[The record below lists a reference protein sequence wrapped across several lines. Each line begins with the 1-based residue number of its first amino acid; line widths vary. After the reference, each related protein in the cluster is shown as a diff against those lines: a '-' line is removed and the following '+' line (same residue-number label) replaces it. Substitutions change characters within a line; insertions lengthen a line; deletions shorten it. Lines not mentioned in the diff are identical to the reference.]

1 MTESVLNYQ
10 SVFIVPQSALEY
22 FDRALDPY
30 ASAMLMSLLE
40 KGPDKGKWKIEVIF
54 EGEPDRNALQVT
66 LAIAALSA
74 GIPEPKLDLMPVPK
88 KNWLRE
94 CLVSFPPISIGRY
107 YIYGSHIKE
116 APPTDKIALKID
128 AATAFG
134 SGEHATTQGCLN
146 VFDKLLT
153 DYRPHTILDMGCGS
167 GILSMAAVKALN
179 GDVQV
184 DAVDI
189 DPESVRVTTK
199 NIRENRVSDR
209 IQTWQSD
216 GYEKVT
222 RTYDLIFANIL
233 ARPLMEM
240 APDLFLHLNPGGYAI
255 LSGFL
260 NRQQRWVMDAHKKA
274 GLTYVAQERIKEWGT
289 LLVKRN

>member
-1 MTESVLNYQ
+1 MTELVLNYQ

-30 ASAMLMSLLE
+30 ASAMLISLLE
-40 KGPDKGKWKIEVIF
+40 KGPDKGKWKIEAIF
-54 EGEPDRNALQVT
+54 EGEPDRNAIQVT

-74 GIPEPKLDLMPVPK
+74 GIPEPKLDLMPIPQ

-107 YIYGSHIKE
+107 YVYGSHIKE
-116 APPTDKIALKID
+116 EPPADKISMKID

-134 SGEHATTQGCLN
+134 SGEHATTQGCLML
-146 VFDKLLT
+146 FDKVLT
-153 DYRPHTILDMGCGS
+153 MTTPRTILDMGCGS

-179 GDVQV
+179 GAVSV

-199 NIRENRVSDR
+199 NIRENHVAEQ

-216 GYEKVT
+216 GYEKIT
-222 RTYDLIFANIL
+222 KTYDLIFANIL

-240 APDLFLHLNPGGYAI
+240 APDLVHHLNPGGYAI

-260 NRQQRWVMDAHKKA
+260 NRQQRWVMDAHKKV
-274 GLTYVAQERIKEWGT
+274 GLTYVAQEKIKEWGS
-289 LLVKRN
+289 LLVKRD

>member
-1 MTESVLNYQ
+1 MSKIKLFLKRIGRFFDKKLITPLSKLFVKINELLKSNNKKFEALYSKKSSLVIISLFMAVGIFLYVDDKSTTISETSAEVLYNQKVNAIYNAEAY
-10 SVFIVPQSALEY
+10 V
-22 FDRALDPY
+22 
-30 ASAMLMSLLE
+30 
-40 KGPDKGKWKIEVIF
+40 IE
-54 EGEPDRNALQVT
+54 
-66 LAIAALSA
+66 
-74 GIPEPKLDLMPVPK
+74 GIPETVDVTM
-88 KNWLRE
+88 
-94 CLVSFPPISIGRY
+94 IGRKSDLY
-107 YIYGSHIKE
+107 LAKQL
-116 APPTDKIALKID
+116 P
-128 AATAFG
+128 
-134 SGEHATTQGCLN
+134 
-146 VFDKLLT
+146 
-153 DYRPHTILDMGCGS
+153 
-167 GILSMAAVKALN
+167 
-179 GDVQV
+179 V

-199 NIRENRVSDR
+199 NIRENQVSDR

>member
-1 MTESVLNYQ
+1 MTDSVLNYQ
-10 SVFIVPQSALEY
+10 SIFIVPQSALEY

-54 EGEPDRNALQVT
+54 EGEPDRQALEVT

-74 GIPEPKLDLMPVPK
+74 GIPEPKLDLMPIPR

-116 APPTDKIALKID
+116 EPPTDKIALKID

-134 SGEHATTQGCLN
+134 SGEHATTQGCL
-146 VFDKLLT
+146 VLLDKVLT
-153 DYRPHTILDMGCGS
+153 LMTPKTILDMGCGS

-179 GDVQV
+179 GKVSV

-199 NIRENRVSDR
+199 NIRENHVAEH

-222 RTYDLIFANIL
+222 ETYDLIFANIL

-240 APDLFLHLNPGGYAI
+240 APDLFLHLKPGGYAI

-274 GLTYVAQERIKEWGT
+274 GLTYVSQERIKEWGT
-289 LLVKRN
+289 LLVKRD

>member
-1 MTESVLNYQ
+1 
-10 SVFIVPQSALEY
+10 
-22 FDRALDPY
+22 
-30 ASAMLMSLLE
+30 MLMSLLE

-146 VFDKLLT
+146 MFDKLLT

-167 GILSMAAVKALN
+167 GILSMAAVKSL
-179 GDVQV
+179 
-184 DAVDI
+184 
-189 DPESVRVTTK
+189 
-199 NIRENRVSDR
+199 
-209 IQTWQSD
+209 
-216 GYEKVT
+216 
-222 RTYDLIFANIL
+222 FA
-233 ARPLMEM
+233 
-240 APDLFLHLNPGGYAI
+240 
-255 LSGFL
+255 
-260 NRQQRWVMDAHKKA
+260 
-274 GLTYVAQERIKEWGT
+274 
-289 LLVKRN
+289 